1 VSGADAGAGALAD
14 SGGRL
19 SEDAADALNPA
30 IRAAV
35 FASGQAVVAGT
46 KVAGRHY
53 LKFTLL
59 NAEATLGDIREII
72 ELLRRTGAQ
81 LLANTATTGASA

>member
-1 VSGADAGAGALAD
+1 
-14 SGGRL
+14 
-19 SEDAADALNPA
+19 
-30 IRAAV
+30 V

-59 NAEATLGDIREII
+59 NAEATLEDIGEII
-72 ELLRRTGAQ
+72 ALLRSSGER
-81 LLANTATTGASA
+81 LLAADLPGAGPEARTEARA